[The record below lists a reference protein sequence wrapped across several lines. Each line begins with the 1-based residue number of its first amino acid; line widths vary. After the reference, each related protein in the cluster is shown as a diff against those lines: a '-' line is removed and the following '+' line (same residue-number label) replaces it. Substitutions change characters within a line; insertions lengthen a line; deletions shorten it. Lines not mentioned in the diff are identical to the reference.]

1 MKNPHTHRRH
11 GFHMHCR
18 ECTRMFLY
26 VYVEGILRADDGYCK
41 FMVSGSDTMEC
52 GARAVLGAICKFE

>member
-1 MKNPHTHRRH
+1 
-11 GFHMHCR
+11 MHCR